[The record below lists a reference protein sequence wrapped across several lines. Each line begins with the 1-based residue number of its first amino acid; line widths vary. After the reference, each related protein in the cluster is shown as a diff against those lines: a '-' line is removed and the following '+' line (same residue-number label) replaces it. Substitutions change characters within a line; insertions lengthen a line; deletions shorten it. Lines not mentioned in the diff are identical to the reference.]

1 MPPVL
6 RSLVLMALGAC
17 GLFSVTAVPAAN
29 AADPVRC
36 TAFTQ
41 DKLADPEPRENAVV
55 KRRFEEIND
64 AVKQHSYPV
73 VFLGDSLTQRWDEV
87 AADHQIWEQN
97 FQRFDPLNAG
107 INGDRTEHLLWRIE
121 HGNLDN
127 QRPQLA
133 VLLIGTNDLGHG
145 RSPEDAAEGVRQV
158 LIKLRQMLPATRI
171 LLQGL
176 WPRADLQRLSSEIGP
191 VNDRI
196 SQCNDNTWV
205 VYRDLGRSLLD
216 SEGRLTR
223 ATAPDG
229 LHPSPAGYAKI
240 SPIIAQ
246 QVQALLAA
254 R

>member
-1 MPPVL
+1 MPTM
-6 RSLVLMALGAC
+6 RSVMAPLFAAAVAVSGCRGAKAQLAC
-17 GLFSVTAVPAAN
+17 AP
-29 AADPVRC
+29 
-36 TAFTQ
+36 FTQ
-41 DKLADPEPRENAVV
+41 DVIAAPEPRENAVV
-55 KRRFEEIND
+55 RKRFEQIND
-64 AVKQHSYPV
+64 AVKRHSYPV
-73 VFLGDSLTQRWDEV
+73 LFLGDSLTQRWDEV
-87 AADHQIWEQN
+87 AADQQIWRQY
-97 FQRFDPLNAG
+97 FQRFDALNAG

-121 HGNLDN
+121 HGNLEN
-127 QRPQLA
+127 QRPQVA

-158 LIKLRQMLPATRI
+158 LIELREMLPATRV

-176 WPRADLQRLSSEIGP
+176 WPRNDLQRLSSEIGP

-196 SQCNDNTWV
+196 SHCGDNTSV
-205 VYRDLGRSLLD
+205 VYRDLGRNLLD

-223 ATAPDG
+223 TIAPDG

-246 QVQALLAA
+246 ELQALLSA